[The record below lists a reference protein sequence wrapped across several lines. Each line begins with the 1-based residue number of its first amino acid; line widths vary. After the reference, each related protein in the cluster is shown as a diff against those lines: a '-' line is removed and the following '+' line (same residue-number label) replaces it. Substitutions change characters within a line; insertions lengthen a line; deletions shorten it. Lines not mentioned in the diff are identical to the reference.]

1 MTLRD
6 FSSNDRRKIVK
17 LVRERGRQP
26 IIQRNTLPRRPVEN
40 LGVFPVKL
48 TQTGGVDGVAL
59 TSTATWTY
67 TVEDED
73 GDIELATN
81 VDPTADPTSDN
92 GGWVERFRNMPLN
105 PATRGL
111 AHFNADGYLVI
122 DSCNEYP
129 NTGPCD

>member
-1 MTLRD
+1 MEPLR
-6 FSSNDRRKIVK
+6 
-17 LVRERGRQP
+17 
-26 IIQRNTLPRRPVEN
+26 
-40 LGVFPVKL
+40 VFPVKM

-67 TVEDED
+67 TVEDEE
-73 GDIELATN
+73 GDNELATN
-81 VDPTADPTSDN
+81 VDPTADPEDNGGQN

-105 PATRGL
+105 PARRGL
-111 AHFNADGYLVI
+111 AHFNGDGYLVI

>member
-1 MTLRD
+1 MFGNFSRRD
-6 FSSNDRRKIVK
+6 KRKIVK

-26 IIQRNTLPRRPVEN
+26 ISQRDTQRRKGLEPQR
-40 LGVFPVKL
+40 VFPVKM

-73 GDIELATN
+73 GDIEFATN

-111 AHFNADGYLVI
+111 AHFNGDGYLVI